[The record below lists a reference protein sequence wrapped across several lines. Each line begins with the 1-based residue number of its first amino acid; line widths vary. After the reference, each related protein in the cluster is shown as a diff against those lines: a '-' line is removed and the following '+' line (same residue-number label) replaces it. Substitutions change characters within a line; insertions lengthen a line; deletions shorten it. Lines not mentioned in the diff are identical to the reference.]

1 MLLIN
6 IKCDNSDSFN
16 YSIPLYLYY
25 YNIKVN
31 YNRPTEINKHRDPDI
46 LIHFNDYNDIIQFER
61 ENTHIDLLIID
72 INDKPLFI
80 TRNNANIKIT
90 IVKLNEYRYSLCKPT
105 LECFNNN
112 INEINKI
119 NNIPGK
125 KYVLTDQIKEELR
138 LDVKYVI

>member
-6 IKCDNSDSFN
+6 IKCDRNDSFK

-25 YNIKVN
+25 NNIKVN
-31 YNRPTEINKHRDPDI
+31 YNRPTEIDKHRDPDI

-90 IVKLNEYRYSLCKPT
+90 IVKLNEYSIL
-105 LECFNNN
+105 
-112 INEINKI
+112 
-119 NNIPGK
+119 
-125 KYVLTDQIKEELR
+125 YVNLR
-138 LDVKYVI
+138 

>member
-1 MLLIN
+1 MRLIN
-6 IKCDNSDSFN
+6 IKCDNSDAFK
-16 YSIPLYLYY
+16 YSILLYLYY
-25 YNIKVN
+25 HNIKIN
-31 YNRPTEINKHRDPDI
+31 YNRPTEIDKHSDPYI

-61 ENTHIDLLIID
+61 ENTLIDLLIID

-80 TRNNANIKIT
+80 ARNNANIKIT

-119 NNIPGK
+119 DNMPRK

-138 LDVKYVI
+138 LDLKYVI

>member
-6 IKCDNSDSFN
+6 IKCDLNDSFK

-25 YNIKVN
+25 NNIKVN
-31 YNRPTEINKHRDPDI
+31 YNRPTEIDKHRDPDI

-138 LDVKYVI
+138 LDLKYVI